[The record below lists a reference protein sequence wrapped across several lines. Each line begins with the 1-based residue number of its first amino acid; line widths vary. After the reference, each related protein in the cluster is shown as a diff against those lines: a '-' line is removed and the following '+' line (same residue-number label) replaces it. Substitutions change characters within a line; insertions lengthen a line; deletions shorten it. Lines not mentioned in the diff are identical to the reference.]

1 MLSGYLREQ
10 GYQYSG
16 ESKSRFHPLNQVGPV
31 ELAVTS
37 FGQRFDITP
46 LQLITAVSAISN
58 GGTLIEPRI
67 VKQVENKNTGTV
79 TEIESEE
86 VRRVISED
94 TSKKMRDMMRTAVE
108 GRERV
113 YGSVV
118 GYEIGGKTGTSEPP
132 VTNEDEGYAVS
143 YLAIAPSEEPEVIG
157 LVVVYKPD
165 VENPYGSRIAA
176 PILSKI
182 LTDVLPYM
190 GIASDKSN
198 TSSVSTSS
206 ARTMKLPDVTNKTVT
221 EAKKALEN
229 IGYKVIAKDSGNN
242 NSVLVTEQVP
252 AKGTTVIEGATVVLY
267 TEENNVRTSVAV
279 PKLIGK
285 TLSEAKTALAENGL
299 NISYTGSGKVVS
311 QDKKEGEE
319 VEQGTIITIKLE

>member
-1 MLSGYLREQ
+1 MLSAYLREQ

-67 VKQVENKNTGTV
+67 VKKIDNKKTV

-108 GRERV
+108 GREKV